1 MYTRKTYYPRKFKRS
16 LNGVKFNQVATKITR
31 AEISRIAKK
40 AVEKSS
46 ELKRNYQSYIQTLV
60 NNVAYVTNVTAA
72 LNQGVTN
79 NEIIGT
85 EFHLKRI
92 RFRVRIDLDASI
104 SAWGGQYRLML
115 FKSTDGITTGTTSA
129 PPLARIFQQ
138 GGTNFIIWDQVDP
151 EFVTPLY
158 DHSGAI
164 NVSAA
169 NASPTRFVEFTVPYD
184 RMMRTKGE
192 NANYLK
198 DGTIYLLF
206 GMSRVDGALVT
217 AGAQFLSAQIEY
229 FDS

>member
-92 RFRVRIDLDASI
+92 RFRVRIIWMRQLVRGVDSI
-104 SAWGGQYRLML
+104 VLC
-115 FKSTDGITTGTTSA
+115 
-129 PPLARIFQQ
+129 
-138 GGTNFIIWDQVDP
+138 
-151 EFVTPLY
+151 
-158 DHSGAI
+158 
-164 NVSAA
+164 
-169 NASPTRFVEFTVPYD
+169 
-184 RMMRTKGE
+184 
-192 NANYLK
+192 YLK
-198 DGTIYLLF
+198 VPMKLL
-206 GMSRVDGALVT
+206 LV
-217 AGAQFLSAQIEY
+217 LHLLHR
-229 FDS
+229 